1 LMCWLAYLIKK
12 QSRSRWMEDVAICQE
27 KKSRSKRGETDLG
40 AVGMRE
46 QQATMKGLSRDIK

>member
-1 LMCWLAYLIKK
+1 
-12 QSRSRWMEDVAICQE
+12 MEDVAICQE